1 MQISELEQTLHR
13 LIPQFALV
21 EGIYVLADDPDHLE
35 VYRSS
40 IIKYRSSMNES
51 AELGK
56 KIQAF
61 EHDLN
66 RRFIVADFLDDV
78 VEDWNPQVLLLI
90 AKVFAALVRDGLRS
104 TFPEQEFIVEMVG
117 DVDDE
122 PLELCVTFTRA
133 L

>member
-1 MQISELEQTLHR
+1 MQLFELEQALRR
-13 LIPQFALV
+13 LIPHFALI
-21 EGIYVLADDPDHLE
+21 EGIYVLVDDPDHLE
-35 VYRSS
+35 EYQSS
-40 IIKYRSSMNES
+40 IIKYRSSMIES
-51 AELGK
+51 AETIK
-56 KIQAF
+56 KIQDF

-66 RRFIVADFLDDV
+66 RRFIVTDFLDDV

-122 PLELCVTFTRA
+122 PLELCVTFTRT